1 MGGRTFL
8 TRLFFGEAA
17 AARRKTAGASRIRSL
32 PDRKLLAEAYL
43 PAFAAEGGTILWVG
57 CRAYTADDYAV
68 LEAEGGRVWTTD
80 IDRDAARWGRAPR
93 HRTGDIC
100 QADRLFPDITFDAII
115 CNGVLGYG
123 ADSVEQ
129 QQKALAAMAAIL
141 KPGGRLLL
149 GWNTDKIEDPIAAG
163 LAQPWFEQTPF
174 AGQPERV
181 GFDEVTHVYDS
192 LVRTQG

>member
-1 MGGRTFL
+1 MGGRTFF

-17 AARRKTAGASRIRSL
+17 AARRKTARAQRILGL

-43 PAFAAEGGTILWVG
+43 PGFAAEGGAILWVG
-57 CRAYTADDYAV
+57 CRAYTADDYDV
-68 LEAEGGRVWTTD
+68 LESGGATVWTTD
-80 IDRDAARWGRAPR
+80 IDPDAARWGRASR

-100 QADRLFPDITFDAII
+100 EADALFPDIVFDAIV

-141 KPGGRLLL
+141 RPGGRLLL
-149 GWNTDKIEDPIAAG
+149 GWNTDKIEDPVAAG
-163 LAQPWFEQTPF
+163 FTGQWFEPTPF
-174 AGQPERV
+174 AGQGARV
-181 GFDEVTHVYDS
+181 GFADVTHVYDS
-192 LVRTQG
+192 FVRT